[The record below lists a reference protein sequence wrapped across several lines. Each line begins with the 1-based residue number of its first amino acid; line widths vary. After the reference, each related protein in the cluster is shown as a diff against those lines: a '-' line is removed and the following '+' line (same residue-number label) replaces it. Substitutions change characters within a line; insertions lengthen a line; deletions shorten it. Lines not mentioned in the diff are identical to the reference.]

1 MVRPMSEANA
11 RVTVFVPTW
20 NGGARLDA
28 VLAAVRGQRTARRV
42 VLRAT
47 DSGSTDGTLEVLARH
62 GVAVERIAQSDF
74 DHGATRGR
82 AILACD
88 TELVVLLTQ
97 DARPF
102 DEHWLDELLAPFDD
116 PRVAGA
122 WSRQVARPN
131 CHPFKRAS
139 LASQPAADEARAIE
153 PLTLAQWN
161 ELAPAERLA
170 RLGFDD
176 VSSAVRR
183 SAVER
188 VPFPSTPFGEDML
201 WARAALLGGW
211 RLVFAGASKVEHSH
225 DLNWSELTRRVEQSY
240 SLRRLVAD
248 ERPFEGDSGLAR
260 SLYLAARG
268 NLRIALRGP
277 GISPIARLCVAVQAL
292 PFAYLQITS
301 ARRGSRA
308 AKYEPPNAS

>member
-1 MVRPMSEANA
+1 MVRAMSDASA

-20 NGGARLDA
+20 NAGARLDE
-28 VLAAVRGQRTARRV
+28 VLAAVRSQRTKRRV

-47 DSGSTDGTLEVLARH
+47 DSGSSDGTLAVLAKH
-62 GVAVERIAQSDF
+62 GVAVERIAKREF

-82 AILACD
+82 AILASD
-88 TELVVLLTQ
+88 TEFVVLLTQ
-97 DARPF
+97 DAKPF

-122 WSRQVARPN
+122 WSRQIARPS

-139 LASQPAADEARAIE
+139 LAAHFGPDDARVIE

-161 ELAPAERLA
+161 ELSPAERLA

-211 RLVFAGASKVEHSH
+211 RLAFAGRSKVEHSH
-225 DLNWSELTRRVEQSY
+225 ELTWSELTRRVEQSY
-240 SLRRLVAD
+240 SLRRRVAGD
-248 ERPFEGDSGLAR
+248 EPFSAGVAR
-260 SLYLAARG
+260 SVYLAARG
-268 NLRIALRGP
+268 NLRVALRGE
-277 GISPIARLCVAVQAL
+277 GLSPLARLSAAAQAL
-292 PFAYLQITS
+292 PFAYLQIAS
-301 ARRGSRA
+301 ARRGARA
-308 AKYEPPNAS
+308 ARYEPPTAS